1 MASDL
6 TVTFCG
12 LTLPNPV
19 IAASGTFGYGE
30 DLLDFFDPRL
40 LGGIATKG
48 ISLLPRPGNATP
60 RVVETAQGMLNAIGL
75 NNVGFE
81 AFIAKK
87 LPFLRSLKPTA
98 TIVNFYG
105 HSIGDYATLAAQ
117 LSAADGVDAL
127 EMNISCPNVKE
138 GGIVFGTDPG
148 LMREVVMESKKHC
161 RVPLIVKLSPNVTD
175 IGAMARVAVEAGAD
189 ALSLINTFT
198 GMAVDL
204 GTRRPIL
211 ANGVGGL
218 SGPAIKPIALRM
230 VRDVRRAVAVPIIGM
245 GGIMN
250 ARDALEFMMV
260 GADAVQVGTASF
272 TNPLAMPQIIQ
283 GIGEFLQAEGIEKVS
298 DWVGTLKS

>member
-1 MASDL
+1 MACDMKVS
-6 TVTFCG
+6 FCG

-30 DLLDFFDPRL
+30 DLVDFFDPKL

-48 ISLLPRPGNATP
+48 ISLAPRAGNATP

-81 AFIAKK
+81 AFIEKK
-87 LPFLRSLKPTA
+87 LPFLRTLRPTA

-105 HSIGDYATLAAQ
+105 HSIADYATLSDK
-117 LSAADGVDAL
+117 LSAAEGVDAL

-148 LMREVVMESKKHC
+148 LMREVVCESRKHC

-175 IGAMARVAVEAGAD
+175 IGAMAKVAVEAGAD

-198 GMAVDL
+198 GMAVDIH
-204 GTRRPIL
+204 TRRPIL
-211 ANGVGGL
+211 ANVVGGL
-218 SGPAIKPIALRM
+218 SGPAIKPVALRM
-230 VRDVRRAVAVPIIGM
+230 VRDVRRAVEVPIIGM

-260 GADAVQVGTASF
+260 GATAVQVGTASF
-272 TNPLAMPQIIQ
+272 VNPLAMPQIIK
-283 GIGEFLQAEGIEKVS
+283 GIEEFLTNEGIERVS
-298 DWVGTLKS
+298 KWVGTLRS

>member
-1 MASDL
+1 MACDMAVEL
-6 TVTFCG
+6 CG
-12 LTLPNPV
+12 LRLPNPV

-30 DLLDFFDPRL
+30 DLVDFFDPRR

-48 ISLLPRPGNATP
+48 ISLLPRAGNATP

-75 NNVGFE
+75 NNVGLDV
-81 AFIAKK
+81 FIERK
-87 LPFLRSLKPTA
+87 LPYLRGLKPTA

-105 HSIGDYATLAAQ
+105 HSIADYATLADK

-148 LMREVVMESKKHC
+148 LMREVVSESKKRC

-198 GMAVDL
+198 GMAVDIH
-204 GTRRPIL
+204 TRRPIL
-211 ANGVGGL
+211 ANVVGGL
-218 SGPAIKPIALRM
+218 SGPAIKPVALRM
-230 VRDVRRAVAVPIIGM
+230 VRDVRRAVEVPIIGM

-250 ARDALEFMMV
+250 ARDALEFMLV
-260 GADAVQVGTASF
+260 GATAVQVGTASF
-272 TNPLAMPQIIQ
+272 VNPLAMPQIVA
-283 GIGEFLQAEGIEKVS
+283 GIEEFLSKEGLERVA